1 MLNLDSENC
10 PCWRIDNDYPLNL
23 HPSVD
28 ERSRVGHCHYTL
40 RNGRVRWIDRTDR
53 P

>member
-1 MLNLDSENC
+1 MLNLDTENR
-10 PCWRIDNDYPLNL
+10 PRWRIDNDFPLTL

-28 ERSRVGHCHYTL
+28 ERSHVGHCHYIL